1 MDTHLHRAVGGNTY
15 TIMTD
20 EIKAYI
26 HGAIDSK
33 LRSLEIK
40 KPLLITRQEL
50 IDEIGRNNYEFGV
63 INGRLTP
70 IKGKGVNATVRF
82 RYSEVEAYLDMLSLE

>member
-1 MDTHLHRAVGGNTY
+1 MDTHLHCAVGGNTY
-15 TIMTD
+15 PIMTD

-40 KPLLITRQEL
+40 KPLLITQQEL
-50 IDEIGRNNYEFGV
+50 IDEIGRNNYENGL
-63 INGRLTP
+63 INGHLNP
-70 IKGKGVNATVRF
+70 MKAKGRNATVRF